1 MRILT
6 QYQLVSIFLSGLVA
20 VVVSSGCGTV
30 SNDGGG
36 APADSVADSVADSGS
51 GAIDNDVST
60 PDAATSADAATPVDA
75 ATPADAAIDPVE
87 PDGTSCVAEGSQADA
102 DEVCCDGLNA
112 LECIVELDAAC
123 STEAFEGCKQCAVC
137 GDGACNAGEN
147 LCNCPAD
154 CEFAVSCIEEG
165 GQAGSGQECC
175 PGLDSL
181 DCTTGSPP
189 LCGIA
194 AGGCHQCADCG
205 DGVCADN
212 ENPCN
217 CEEDC
222 PVCTPAGESS
232 GSIIVDCCE
241 GLESVKIVSPNDD
254 GVCPT
259 LSTAMDEWRC
269 IPCGDTTCDAAAG
282 ENYCT

>member
-212 ENPCN
+212 ENACN
-217 CEEDC
+217 CDEDC
-222 PVCTPAGESS
+222 GCEEVGYQGEDDKPCCDGLNKVQAQLPVATFCNDMGEL
-232 GSIIVDCCE
+232 VACM
-241 GLESVKIVSPNDD
+241 N
-254 GVCPT
+254 
-259 LSTAMDEWRC
+259 
-269 IPCGDTTCDAAAG
+269 CGDGSCDTPG
-282 ENYCT
+282 ENTCTCPQDCD